1 MLPKLQKIQILHKKT
16 IGYIWLHK
24 SIRDGAQTINRRS
37 FGSSVRK
44 YKFKLN
50 KLGSD
55 RLYAIIA
62 KEKGW
67 QIDDCFFVE
76 DHLDE
81 IGLQSYGFY

>member
-1 MLPKLQKIQILHKKT
+1 
-16 IGYIWLHK
+16 
-24 SIRDGAQTINRRS
+24 
-37 FGSSVRK
+37 
-44 YKFKLN
+44 
-50 KLGSD
+50 LGSD
-55 RLYAIIA
+55 RLYATIA